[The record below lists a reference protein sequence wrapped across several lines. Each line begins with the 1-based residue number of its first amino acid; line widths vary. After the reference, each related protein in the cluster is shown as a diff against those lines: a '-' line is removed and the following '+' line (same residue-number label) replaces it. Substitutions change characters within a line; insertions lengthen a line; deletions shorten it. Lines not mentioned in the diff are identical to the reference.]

1 LLWAEE
7 YRGTGMREHGR
18 MEGKRR
24 NCQMVRLLDSQYGIP
39 NTWDTVQYLIE
50 SLNEKLNDDEM
61 MIKNLR
67 L

>member
-1 LLWAEE
+1 
-7 YRGTGMREHGR
+7 MREHGR